1 MGALSAGRLWVWR
14 GLGLALLLVLVV
26 LLLGLA
32 GKVRQLEGRAWDKT
46 MGELE
51 ARART
56 LPSPLRDELL
66 ASLVCLKLQR
76 EGGLLNAQRSGAFM
90 RAAREALTDG
100 QLSPEEAHRVL
111 EAARA
116 ACGQK

>member
-1 MGALSAGRLWVWR
+1 MGALSLFRLWVWR
-14 GLGLALLLVLVV
+14 GLGLVLLLVLVV

-46 MGELE
+46 LGELE
-51 ARART
+51 TRAKT

-66 ASLVCLKLQR
+66 AFLVCLKLQR
-76 EGGLLNAQRSGAFM
+76 EGGLLNAQRGGAFM
-90 RAAREALTDG
+90 KAARQALADG
-100 QLSPEEAHRVL
+100 KLTPEEAHRVL
-111 EAARA
+111 EAASA